1 MIEYL
6 DQIDKQVLLY
16 LNGMHAPFLDTF
28 MWYVSKTATWSLML
42 LALIIMLFRKNW
54 RQALF
59 VIVAIT
65 LTITLADQISS
76 GIIKNLV
83 ERFRPTHSPE
93 IGSLV
98 HLVNGYK
105 GGLYGFVSSHAANTI
120 GVALF
125 ISLLF
130 KRRYL
135 TITLFF
141 WATLVSYSRIYLG
154 VHYLGDILGGICV
167 GLLSGAIVY
176 HLYLYAIQLK
186 EINKKYGFI
195 AFSEK
200 NAKIMTCAI
209 WCNLLITVGV
219 SAILCFV
226 A

>member
-1 MIEYL
+1 
-6 DQIDKQVLLY
+6 
-16 LNGMHAPFLDTF
+16 MHAPFFDTF

-176 HLYLYAIQLK
+176 HL
-186 EINKKYGFI
+186 
-195 AFSEK
+195 
-200 NAKIMTCAI
+200 
-209 WCNLLITVGV
+209 
-219 SAILCFV
+219 
-226 A
+226 

>member
-16 LNGMHAPFLDTF
+16 LNGMHAPFFDTF

-105 GGLYGFVSSHAANTI
+105 GG
-120 GVALF
+120 
-125 ISLLF
+125 
-130 KRRYL
+130 
-135 TITLFF
+135 
-141 WATLVSYSRIYLG
+141 
-154 VHYLGDILGGICV
+154 
-167 GLLSGAIVY
+167 
-176 HLYLYAIQLK
+176 
-186 EINKKYGFI
+186 
-195 AFSEK
+195 
-200 NAKIMTCAI
+200 
-209 WCNLLITVGV
+209 
-219 SAILCFV
+219 
-226 A
+226 

>member
-6 DQIDKQVLLY
+6 DNIDKQILLF
-16 LNGMHAPFLDTF
+16 LNGMHAPYFDTL

-42 LALIIMLFRKNW
+42 ITLIFILARKNW
-54 RQALF
+54 KQAIF
-59 VIVAIT
+59 VIIGIA

-76 GIIKNLV
+76 GIIKETV

-93 IGSLV
+93 IGNLV
-98 HLVNGYK
+98 HIVKGYK

-130 KRRYL
+130 KRKDL
-135 TITLFF
+135 TLSLFF
-141 WATLVSYSRIYLG
+141 WAVLVSYSRIYLG
-154 VHYLGDILGGICV
+154 VHYLGDILGGTCV
-167 GLLSGAIVY
+167 GLFSGFVVY
-176 HLYLYAIQLK
+176 KIYRYT
-186 EINKKYGFI
+186 ENINKIKQKINF
-195 AFSEK
+195 AHFSEK
-200 NAKIMTCAI
+200 NAKILTIAI

>member
-1 MIEYL
+1 
-6 DQIDKQVLLY
+6 
-16 LNGMHAPFLDTF
+16 MHSPFFDTF
-28 MWYVSKTATWSLML
+28 MWYVSKTTTWSLML

-59 VIVAIT
+59 VILAIA

-141 WATLVSYSRIYLG
+141 WASLVSYSRIYLG

-186 EINKKYGFI
+186 EINKKYRFI

-200 NAKIMTCAI
+200 NAKIMT
-209 WCNLLITVGV
+209 
-219 SAILCFV
+219 
-226 A
+226 